1 MRLFLTLIYKSGGK
15 MRHFFLVMAML
26 LSQNLIAQTVFYVST
41 QVDWNNA
48 FSASE
53 NQNVII
59 ELQNDIN
66 LGSSEY
72 THTNSNTITINTN
85 GYKVM
90 VGGNFQWIGG
100 NPVKTLTLNGQAIIT
115 ETLNMANSILNVN
128 GKLETK
134 NIVINYGESTTINIR
149 ENSLVRVYED
159 IKAPDAPNINIATS
173 GGLDVLGDAEF
184 NRVKLNLAEGSTMA
198 VAGDFTVEQGYSVI
212 NGDVVVGGNMN
223 IFWNNNNN
231 NTQEIVGNGSIT
243 VYQDYRCHNDNENN
257 GEICMQQLANHFTS
271 KKIYYGSGEY
281 INPLPIVLSK
291 FSAVNNPNSVTISWT
306 TESETD
312 NDYFTIYRSEDG
324 KNYEA
329 IGTISGAGN
338 SEHTINYTFIDYYP
352 ISDIEYYKLK
362 QTDFDGQ
369 SEISHA
375 IAIKRN
381 SNKTATDVKIY
392 PNPYH
397 NNGMEITFGTS
408 ATDIQVTIMTL
419 SGIIVERTKIS
430 ESAGT
435 LYLNPQLV
443 TGVYVINIVANETS
457 YCGKIVVE

>member
-1 MRLFLTLIYKSGGK
+1 
-15 MRHFFLVMAML
+15 MAML

-338 SEHTINYTFIDYYP
+338 SEHTINYTH
-352 ISDIEYYKLK
+352 L
-362 QTDFDGQ
+362 
-369 SEISHA
+369 
-375 IAIKRN
+375 
-381 SNKTATDVKIY
+381 
-392 PNPYH
+392 
-397 NNGMEITFGTS
+397 
-408 ATDIQVTIMTL
+408 
-419 SGIIVERTKIS
+419 
-430 ESAGT
+430 
-435 LYLNPQLV
+435 
-443 TGVYVINIVANETS
+443 
-457 YCGKIVVE
+457 